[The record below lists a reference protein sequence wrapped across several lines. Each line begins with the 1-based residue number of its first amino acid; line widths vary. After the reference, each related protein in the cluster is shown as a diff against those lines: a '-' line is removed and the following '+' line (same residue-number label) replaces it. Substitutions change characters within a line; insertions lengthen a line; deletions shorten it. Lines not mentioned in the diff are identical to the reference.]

1 MKKNLI
7 LVLGIAAALAAGCA
21 KSPKEGPNDAEIRY
35 LESWVI
41 SQRAK
46 HPEYLWKETT
56 LGSYILEDEPG
67 TGAIIGDAETT
78 PFVYI
83 DYTVT
88 DLNGTI
94 IATSKE
100 SVSKQLGTFEYVNYY
115 GPRAFYRK
123 TDGLS
128 GCLAG
133 EDELFTGMRIGGT
146 RKVVVPGWLLTSS
159 RYDKPADYM
168 KNKGQESSIYT
179 VTMVDSAVD
188 IGKWQTD
195 SIEAYLRRVHPD
207 ASLDTTGKYGFYY
220 YQITPP
226 LDPDEEIGESEKV
239 YINYTGFLLNDHI
252 FDSTD
257 EYVCKD
263 NHISNSEYGPVYVNW
278 KKPEE
283 YTSITMGSEAS
294 NLVDGFT
301 YALSKM
307 KRGEKGLAIFYSV
320 WGYGINGSEP
330 VIPPLSPIAFEIEL
344 LEKEEEAED

>member
-1 MKKNLI
+1 MRKRLI

-46 HPEYLWKETT
+46 HPEFLWKETP
-56 LGSYILEDEPG
+56 LGSFILEDDPG
-67 TGAIIGDAETT
+67 TGTLIGDAEAT

-83 DYTVT
+83 RYTVT
-88 DLNGTI
+88 DLNGNILSTTEEDV
-94 IATSKE
+94 A
-100 SVSKQLGTFEYVNYY
+100 KQIGTYKYANYY

-128 GCLAG
+128 ACLAG
-133 EDELFTGMRIGGT
+133 EDEIFTGMRVGGS
-146 RKVVVPGWLLTSS
+146 RRVVVPGWLLTSS
-159 RYDKPADYM
+159 RYNTKAEYM
-168 KNKGQESSIYT
+168 AKKAQESAIYDIKIE
-179 VTMVDSAVD
+179 DSATD
-188 IGKWQTD
+188 IGKWQVD
-195 SIEAYLRRVHPD
+195 SIETYLRRRYPS

-226 LDPDEEIGESEKV
+226 PAHAEEIGESEKV
-239 YINYTGFLLNDHI
+239 YLDYTGFLLNGHI

-257 EYVCKD
+257 EYICKD
-263 NHISNSEYGPVYVNW
+263 NHINKSSYGPVFVNW
-278 KKPEE
+278 KKPED
-283 YTSITMGSEAS
+283 YTSITMGDEAS

-307 KRGEKGLAIFYSV
+307 KRGERGLAVFYSV
-320 WGYGINGSEP
+320 WGYGINGNEP
-330 VIPPLSPIAFEIEL
+330 TIPALSPIAFEIEL
-344 LEKEEEAED
+344 LEQEEVED